1 MLAGLGKIVRNW
13 RKRRAEREADMNY
26 FIFGVYPYIALCV
39 LLIGSVGY
47 IVSLGLCAWAFASGT
62 YSIIPACIF
71 AFIAAL
77 LPTFFPTMVTVLQ
90 PAQVFGF
97 FCVMMAIQL
106 LWVLFIVPETKGV
119 RLEDIEQALGITKSS
134 RADS

>member
-1 MLAGLGKIVRNW
+1 MGQGTVIWVLISEIFPNRQRAAGQ
-13 RKRRAEREADMNY
+13 
-26 FIFGVYPYIALCV
+26 
-39 LLIGSVGY
+39 
-47 IVSLGLCAWAFASGT
+47 SLGSFTHW
-62 YSIIPACIF
+62 IF
-71 AFIAAL
+71 AAL
-77 LPTFFPTMVTVLQ
+77 LTTFFPTMVTALQ